1 MPDNFIFKIGFRE
14 DFIVVAERVLTMREN
29 TVPDIARLISTT
41 VAQRSLDI
49 RDVVKFRRAMQEQ
62 TKEETRKVERL
73 LGQPKMTVF
82 KQPSAIL

>member
-29 TVPDIARLISTT
+29 TVPDIAKLISTT